1 MATSI
6 SKSFREFKLTQIP
19 RDSNKHADALANL
32 GSTIP
37 SSRTRAIPIIRLQD
51 SVLTTAPVHHVRAI
65 YRPDDWRSPIYRYL
79 DTGELPDDL
88 NEARRIKQRASRY
101 RIFRNELYRW
111 SFAGIYQKCLGPDDS
126 EYALRETHE
135 GECGNHSGSRSLVR
149 NLLRA
154 GYFWPKMQQD
164 AQKLVSKCDKC
175 QRFAPALQQHPEFLH
190 SLTPVWPFMRWGMD
204 IVGKL
209 PPAPGK
215 RVFLLMVTDYF
226 TKWIEAGAFQQ
237 VKEPEVIDFIWKNV
251 VCRFGL
257 PYEIVCDNGSQF
269 IGSKFRKFCTKWNIK
284 LKFSTPRN
292 PQSNGQAEASN
303 KTIVSSLKKRLEKAK
318 GKWAD
323 ELPAVL
329 WAYRTTA
336 RTPTGETPFSLTY
349 GSEAMIPVEFGLP
362 SLRYKWTNE
371 EINNINL
378 NYELDLLDLK
388 REQALIRMASYQQQ
402 IARQYNKHV
411 KERRFQ
417 VGELVLR
424 KVFPNTPESRDG
436 KLSPNWEGPYQIES
450 ITGPGSYQLRDSKGK
465 LLPRSWNV
473 IHLKKVLP
481 IASKFLFL

>member
-1 MATSI
+1 
-6 SKSFREFKLTQIP
+6 
-19 RDSNKHADALANL
+19 
-32 GSTIP
+32 
-37 SSRTRAIPIIRLQD
+37 
-51 SVLTTAPVHHVRAI
+51 
-65 YRPDDWRSPIYRYL
+65 
-79 DTGELPDDL
+79 
-88 NEARRIKQRASRY
+88 
-101 RIFRNELYRW
+101 
-111 SFAGIYQKCLGPDDS
+111 
-126 EYALRETHE
+126 
-135 GECGNHSGSRSLVR
+135 
-149 NLLRA
+149 
-154 GYFWPKMQQD
+154 
-164 AQKLVSKCDKC
+164 
-175 QRFAPALQQHPEFLH
+175 
-190 SLTPVWPFMRWGMD
+190 MRWGMD

-292 PQSNGQAEASN
+292 PQSKGQAEASN

-465 LLPRSWNV
+465 LLPRSWNA
-473 IHLKKVLP
+473 IHLKRYFP
-481 IASKFLFL
+481 